1 MIGKPSSLPQWSNTG
16 EVWFSLQLCS
26 LTQLIVSPDEV
37 SALVVDVGSS
47 SVRAGYA
54 GDDTP
59 KAIVPTYYGYKVQ
72 PSEQDVSMTGNPEDG
87 GEPAQAPS
95 KNAKMY
101 IGQDGPSVWR
111 AGMEIGNPMREGLST
126 RIFLSILCLLT
137 FLPVEDFNPISPLIS
152 HALVDLMHAVP
163 SEHPVLVTEPAWN
176 TPANRERMAEIMF
189 EEFQVPAFYIANTS
203 VLNA

>member
-1 MIGKPSSLPQWSNTG
+1 MIGKPSSLPQWFNTG
-16 EVWFSLQLCS
+16 EVYFSLLPRS

-72 PSEQDVSMTGNPEDG
+72 PSEQAVSMTGNPEDG

-126 RIFLSILCLLT
+126 CILS
-137 FLPVEDFNPISPLIS
+137 F
-152 HALVDLMHAVP
+152 
-163 SEHPVLVTEPAWN
+163 
-176 TPANRERMAEIMF
+176 
-189 EEFQVPAFYIANTS
+189 S
-203 VLNA
+203 VYCVY